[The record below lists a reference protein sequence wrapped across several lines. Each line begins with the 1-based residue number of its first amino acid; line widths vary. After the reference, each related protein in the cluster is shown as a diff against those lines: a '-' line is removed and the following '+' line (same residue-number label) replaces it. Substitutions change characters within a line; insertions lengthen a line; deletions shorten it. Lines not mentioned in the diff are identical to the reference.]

1 MKIKSKD
8 IEYAYTHLKFDE
20 GENAF
25 ILSDGQ
31 EHELLFSTDLHLD
44 TEYDPNNFKLYYYY
58 NKNCSENSIFQVYIK
73 SDENKEIRIGWIFPI
88 SSLLSDQHDEAQN
101 KYFQKYAYVAL
112 YNILNELDIVSN
124 EIYSNIIYEAL
135 SSDDR
140 IIFVMDKE
148 NIVNIVNFEISD
160 YQIGF
165 YKYGFYESDKG
176 IRNSNFDKPRKKLHL
191 KKFSNALIDKNSK
204 LIILSILEQITSCSS
219 EILVFY
225 FCYQIIE
232 FLINKVFDNEFT
244 TVVKKVTDSV
254 ENLFDIKDEFNDLMN
269 EKKRVRKLFND
280 YSNINSNSRNSLNEL
295 CKNLLRDNEHR
306 NYNDLG
312 DNIYAVRCLLVHK
325 LYSIQNIE
333 QELVDIDY
341 RFFEC
346 IIEILE
352 TFKLNIDYK

>member
-58 NKNCSENSIFQVYIK
+58 NENCSENSIFQVYIK

-204 LIILSILEQITSCSS
+204 LIILSILAQITSCSS

-295 CKNLLRDNEHR
+295 CKNLLKDNEHR

-312 DNIYAVRCLLVHK
+312 D
-325 LYSIQNIE
+325 
-333 QELVDIDY
+333 IDY
-341 RFFEC
+341 CFFEC

-352 TFKLNIDYK
+352 TFKLNTDYK